1 MRRNCFSPP
10 QFNFSLQNKHVID
23 KPIVY
28 AILRLLQEI
37 TMNKNLKQIQLTTKT
52 AKLCATRMFKR
63 GVAIAICPSRMHRM
77 WAVAGY
83 PVVGGGVV

>member
-1 MRRNCFSPP
+1 MPSSMRRNCFRPR
-10 QFNFSLQNKHVID
+10 QFNFALQIKHFID
-23 KPIVY
+23 KPFDC

-37 TMNKNLKQIQLTTKT
+37 TMKKNLKQIQLTTKT
-52 AKLCATRMFKR
+52 TKR
-63 GVAIAICPSRMHRM
+63 FVAIAICPSRMHRM

>member
-1 MRRNCFSPP
+1 MPSSMRRNCFSPP
-10 QFNFSLQNKHVID
+10 QFNFALQIKHFID

-37 TMNKNLKQIQLTTKT
+37 TMKKNLKQIQLTTKT
-52 AKLCATRMFKR
+52 TKR
-63 GVAIAICPSRMHRM
+63 FVAIAICPSSMHRM